1 MFVDYTVWMYKVFCH
16 IQLSHRCG
24 LWSKN
29 QATGCR
35 NWWGCLWDRCV
46 PFPGGLS
53 QSIFVSST
61 LSSLYRI
68 FPILHEVMR
77 FTIIHDMQHL
87 QCYLRANQIGVS
99 CGLSIACVNWS
110 AFHLVTYFHCP
121 RQHWM
126 EQTKT
131 VTFGMAG
138 NSWFGRPKFSIWIC
152 SKIFSS
158 PKKRFSEVLSKF
170 LQLEAGPVVLF
181 LEPLGDSFRF
191 VDLNRSL
198 PQGVAQ
204 KTSSWECTTILY
216 GAGHACN
223 LSNICRVTGLSN
235 YSFLENFL
243 CGFLCDTP
251 DCLASV
257 TFWEDLLLAGLA
269 EVQWIGLVVWPVV

>member
-1 MFVDYTVWMYKVFCH
+1 M
-16 IQLSHRCG
+16 
-24 LWSKN
+24 
-29 QATGCR
+29 
-35 NWWGCLWDRCV
+35 
-46 PFPGGLS
+46 
-53 QSIFVSST
+53 
-61 LSSLYRI
+61 SSLYRI

-99 CGLSIACVNWS
+99 CGLSIVCVNWS
-110 AFHLVTYFHCP
+110 AVHLVTYLNCP

-138 NSWFGRPKFSIWIC
+138 NSWFGSLKSPFWIIWIC
-152 SKIFSS
+152 SKSVHLQ
-158 PKKRFSEVLSKF
+158 KRFSEVLSKF
-170 LQLEAGPVVLF
+170 LQLEAF
-181 LEPLGDSFRF
+181 ASLERAPWGFVSIDSSEW
-191 VDLNRSL
+191 LLRSR
-198 PQGVAQ
+198 A

-235 YSFLENFL
+235 YSFFENFL
-243 CGFLCDTP
+243 CGLLCDIC
-251 DCLASV
+251 DCVASV

>member
-138 NSWFGRPKFSIWIC
+138 NSWFGSLNSPFGSVQNLFI
-152 SKIFSS
+152 SKKKILWGVVQVSTTRGWSS
-158 PKKRFSEVLSKF
+158 
-170 LQLEAGPVVLF
+170 GPV
-181 LEPLGDSFRF
+181 FRAPWGF
-191 VDLNRSL
+191 VSIRGSESESPPRSR
-198 PQGVAQ
+198 A